1 MKAIVKNS
9 PSPGIDITDIAVPE
23 ISDDELLVEVKVS
36 GICGSDVHVYSW
48 SGGYDWVTPYMPIIP
63 GHEFSGV
70 VVHTGKNIKN
80 VKEGDRVLC
89 RTSVTGPCGQC
100 EACRTGRRHYCEV
113 HRKNLTGWKKNGG
126 FAKYY
131 KCFEGGVIKLPD
143 EVSFE
148 EAAIAEPVSIG
159 ACAVDDAG
167 LVFGDTCLIT
177 GPGTIGLVTLLMAKA
192 NGAGRCIVSGT
203 SADAY
208 RLEKAKELGAD
219 YTICADKEDL
229 TEAVSRITE
238 GKGVD
243 VAFECSGAAMV
254 IQDALNSVKMASG
267 RLILEGI
274 YSGKVEL
281 ELSDAVVRA
290 SKMIKGSYSGRVA
303 WERMLEWMAY
313 NREKSM
319 QCTKIITHRSRL
331 SAAKE
336 AFERCVR
343 KENIKEV
350 FVDFD

>member
-1 MKAIVKNS
+1 MKAAVKNS
-9 PSPGIDITDIAVPE
+9 PERGIDIVKIPVPE

-48 SGGYDWVTPYMPIIP
+48 SGGYDWVTPFMPVVL

-70 VVHTGKNIKN
+70 VVRTGKNIRD
-80 VKEGDRVLC
+80 VREGDRVLC
-89 RTSVTGPCGQC
+89 RTSVTGPCGRC
-100 EACRTGRRHYCEV
+100 KACRTGRRHYCEV
-113 HRKNLTGWKKNGG
+113 HRKNLTGWMKNGG

-148 EAAIAEPVSIG
+148 EGAIAEPVSIG

-177 GPGTIGLVTLLMAKA
+177 GPGTIGLLTLIMAKA
-192 NGAGRCIVSGT
+192 NGAGRCIVCGT
-203 SADAY
+203 SADAF

-219 YTICADKEDL
+219 FTVNVEEESISD
-229 TEAVSRITE
+229 AVDRITE
-238 GKGVD
+238 GQGVD
-243 VAFECSGAAMV
+243 IAFECSGAVSV
-254 IQDALNSVKMASG
+254 IQEALNSVKMASG

-274 YSGKVEL
+274 YSGKAEL
-281 ELSDAVVRA
+281 ELSDALVRG
-290 SKMIKGSYSGRVA
+290 SRMIKGSYSGRAA
-303 WERMLEWMAY
+303 WERTLEWMAH
-313 NREKSM
+313 NREGSM
-319 QCTKIITHRSRL
+319 KCTEIITHRSSL
-331 SAAKE
+331 QDAEE

-350 FVDFD
+350 FVNFD